1 MMAELKKSRLP
12 SQRFHQFIIASSIG
26 LATVAILASLPL
38 QANLPSNTFELPLPE
53 LTRQLDESLAL
64 LAETEESAELVSQWV
79 EVKQGDNLGVIMERV
94 GVSASVA
101 AQLASSPN
109 GDAFRKLRAGTH
121 MELKFDENNQL
132 VALNYHFSSLNI
144 VTAEKTDSGFA
155 VQQIIKPVE
164 SQIVSYNGIIDSSLF
179 LDGRKAGMQAQQI
192 MDMADIFA
200 WDIDFGREIQPGNSF
215 SAVFD
220 VPYVEGKAVGSGKL
234 LSARIVIGKKEHT
247 AFYHAASKTYYDLE
261 GKSLRKAFNRNPVD
275 YVRITS
281 GFSKARYHPVL
292 HEIRAHR
299 GVDYGAPI
307 GTPVKATGD
316 GKVSMK
322 GWGNGYGNMIT
333 IQHGATY
340 TTVYGHLSRFAN
352 GIKAGSNIKQG
363 EVIGYVG
370 MTGLAS
376 GPHLHYEFRVKGQH
390 VDPLGVKFVEGEPL
404 KSKDKP
410 EFLQQV
416 AKLTERMN
424 TPVLDDAFMA
434 QFSDD
439 SNSIKSESAQTAY
452 NTQFE

>member
-1 MMAELKKSRLP
+1 MMAELKHRIAPTKRL
-12 SQRFHQFIIASSIG
+12 HKLVIASSLT
-26 LATVAILASLPL
+26 LATLATIASLPI
-38 QANLPSNTFELPLPE
+38 QANFPSRTFELPLPE
-53 LTRQLDESLAL
+53 ITRQIDESLAL
-64 LAETEESAELVSQWV
+64 LDETEESAELVSQWV
-79 EVKQGDNLGVIMERV
+79 EVKPGDNLGVIMERV
-94 GVSASVA
+94 GVGAGVA
-101 AQLASSPN
+101 AQLSASPN

-144 VTAEKTDSGFA
+144 LTAEKTDSGFA

-164 SQIVSYNGIIDSSLF
+164 SQIVSFSGTIDNSLF

-200 WDIDFGREIQPGNSF
+200 WDIDFGRELQPGNTF

-220 VPYVEGKAVGSGKL
+220 VPYAEGKAVGSGKL
-234 LSARIVIGKKEHT
+234 LAARIVIGKKEHT
-247 AFYHAASKTYYDLE
+247 AFYHAASKAYYDQE

-292 HEIRAHR
+292 HEIRAHK

-316 GKVSMK
+316 GKVTMK

-340 TTVYGHLSRFAN
+340 TTVYGHLSRFAK
-352 GIKAGSNIKQG
+352 GIQAGSNVKQG
-363 EVIGYVG
+363 EVIGYIG

-390 VDPLGVKFVEGEPL
+390 VDPLGVKFVEGDPL

-410 EFLQQV
+410 AFMQQV
-416 AKLTERMN
+416 AQLTERMN
-424 TPVLDDAFMA
+424 TPVLDDATMA
-434 QFSDD
+434 KFSDD
-439 SNSIKSESAQTAY
+439 ISVSAESTQTAY

>member
-1 MMAELKKSRLP
+1 MMAEFTKRMAPTK
-12 SQRFHQFIIASSIG
+12 RFHKLVIASSLT
-26 LATVAILASLPL
+26 LATLATIASLPL
-38 QANLPSNTFELPLPE
+38 QATFPTQTFELPLPE

-64 LAETEESAELVSQWV
+64 LDEAESPAELVSQWV

-94 GVSASVA
+94 GLGAGIA
-101 AQLASSPN
+101 AQLSASPN

-144 VTAEKTDSGFA
+144 VAAEKTDSGFA
-155 VQQIIKPVE
+155 VQQIVKPVE
-164 SQIVSYNGIIDSSLF
+164 SQIVSFNGTIDNSLF

-200 WDIDFGREIQPGNSF
+200 WDIDFGRELQPGNTF

-220 VPYVEGKAVGSGKL
+220 VPFADGKAAGSGKL
-234 LSARIVIGKKEHT
+234 LAARIVIGKKEHT
-247 AFYHAASKTYYDLE
+247 AFYHAASKAYYDLE

-292 HEIRAHR
+292 HEMRAHK

-340 TTVYGHLSRFAN
+340 TTVYGHLSRFAH
-352 GIKAGSNIKQG
+352 GIQAGSNVKQG
-363 EVIGYVG
+363 DVIGYVG

-390 VDPLGVKFVEGEPL
+390 VDPLGVKFVEGDPL

-410 EFLQQV
+410 AFLQQV
-416 AKLTERMN
+416 AQLTERMN
-424 TPVLDDAFMA
+424 SPVLDTSTMA
-434 QFSDD
+434 KFNDD
-439 SNSIKSESAQTAY
+439 SNATSETTQTAY